1 MKNTI
6 RSAVKYAQGRER
18 SQACIPSVC
27 SRKDLHN
34 RWVLSPE
41 WKNDGWW
48 EWWTDSAIW
57 SECEGCW
64 LYRMRLTQW
73 IGKLIPKRLIDLCKF
88 IQKISTR
95 IDVPSLASNMGAYAY
110 RLLPEAFKER
120 SHAILSQSR
129 LLIVEIF
136 KLRQTSYVFV
146 SVCWFVPLRIELLKV
161 LQTNFYEVLSG
172 SKTI

>member
-1 MKNTI
+1 
-6 RSAVKYAQGRER
+6 
-18 SQACIPSVC
+18 
-27 SRKDLHN
+27 
-34 RWVLSPE
+34 
-41 WKNDGWW
+41 
-48 EWWTDSAIW
+48 
-57 SECEGCW
+57 
-64 LYRMRLTQW
+64 
-73 IGKLIPKRLIDLCKF
+73 
-88 IQKISTR
+88 
-95 IDVPSLASNMGAYAY
+95 MGAYAY